1 MFIEA
6 EESQEAMLKRV
17 IDEALTKARA
27 EELKADAEGLKKL
40 IMSIRNSINQF
51 RESENVSQAQANEL
65 YNQVFTVCLFLI
77 KYFK

>member
-1 MFIEA
+1 MHYEFI
-6 EESQEAMLKRV
+6 
-17 IDEALTKARA
+17 T
-27 EELKADAEGLKKL
+27 ADAEGLKKL

-77 KYFK
+77 KFLKSNTSNQVSKIKLRLYKNLK